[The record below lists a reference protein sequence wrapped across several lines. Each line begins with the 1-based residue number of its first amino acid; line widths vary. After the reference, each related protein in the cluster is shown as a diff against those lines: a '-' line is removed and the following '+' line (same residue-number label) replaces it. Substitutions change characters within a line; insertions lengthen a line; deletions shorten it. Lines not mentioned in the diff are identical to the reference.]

1 MPSSSWKTIEAL
13 NLPNVSGIK
22 WILKGSSCPKVIINL
37 SSIFIFCSINS
48 FFVEDSLF
56 DYLFIFFVFDF
67 LLFVAFDFVL

>member
-13 NLPNVSGIK
+13 NLPNVSGMK

-48 FFVEDSLF
+48 FFVED
-56 DYLFIFFVFDF
+56 
-67 LLFVAFDFVL
+67 